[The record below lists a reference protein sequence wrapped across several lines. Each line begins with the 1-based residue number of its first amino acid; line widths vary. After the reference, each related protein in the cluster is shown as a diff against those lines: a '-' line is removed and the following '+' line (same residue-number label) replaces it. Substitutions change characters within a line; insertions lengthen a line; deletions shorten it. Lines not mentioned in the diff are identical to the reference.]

1 MGAVDLQELHVR
13 AMRGTAQRL
22 GPPVAGKGFTLT
34 MGAGDATQDLEAGA
48 VYRIATGA
56 QPAFIGVADQAT
68 ASNRE
73 YLAAN
78 SETFWQ
84 TPAAGTVT
92 LHYLQA
98 GTAGTLYL
106 SKHDDVE

>member
-1 MGAVDLQELHVR
+1 MGAQDPSGLIQR
-13 AMRGTAQRL
+13 AMRGTAQRF
-22 GPPVAGKGFTLT
+22 GPPVAAKGFTLT
-34 MGAGDATQDLEAGA
+34 MSASDQTQALEAGA

-73 YLAAN
+73 YLAAS
-78 SETFWQ
+78 SETWWQ
-84 TPAAGTVT
+84 VPAAGVT

-98 GTAGTLYL
+98 GTAGSLYV